1 MQSKPQ
7 LFQNILPFPVRAWT
21 SIEDPQFEPQPQ
33 RTSVGFQRKVC
44 KEGGVKPIA
53 SSNLPPSN
61 LSHTLQTY
69 HLHIF
74 PPSNLSHT
82 LQTFH
87 LQTFHRPLSKLRWQR
102 AEASVAEAFLAE
114 WTMPDL
120 ATGKAR
126 ELDWSG
132 NNMCF
137 PLFSMFS
144 VGAISGCIE

>member
-74 PPSNLSHT
+74 PPSNLFT
-82 LQTFH
+82 TFKPS
-87 LQTFHRPLSKLRWQR
+87 TFKPSIVHSQNFGGNGLRLPWQR
-102 AEASVAEAFLAE
+102 LSWRSGPCQTWPPGRQGNWTGVVTTCVFL
-114 WTMPDL
+114 
-120 ATGKAR
+120 
-126 ELDWSG
+126 
-132 NNMCF
+132 CF
-137 PLFSMFS
+137 LCFL
-144 VGAISGCIE
+144 